1 MVGSTTLTAPE
12 RFLLAEAGVS
22 FIDFEHLPAD
32 TARSLYSDILDFK
45 KIPQILEV
53 KNHEKVTRLA
63 TALIAGFRS
72 VRPHESTLTG
82 KNGLAY
88 KVLDHS
94 VYPEDCVAFGI
105 LLHKKFNKLPRD
117 ILFYNSPEL
126 TDGVD
131 VHNTNDGRQMHI
143 LACEILGRLSPQND
157 YVEALINSPDLAPA
171 SDVLT
176 TAFHVIQW
184 GDTPFNMLNKL
195 DRQKRSYYL
204 LAMKLLNELE
214 AVMPVHAEV

>member
-1 MVGSTTLTAPE
+1 MAGSTKLAAPE
-12 RFLLAEAGVS
+12 RFLLAEAGVL
-22 FIDFEHLPAD
+22 FTDFENLPAD

-63 TALIAGFRS
+63 TTLIAGFRN
-72 VRPHESTLTG
+72 VRPHEPDFINN
-82 KNGLAY
+82 NGVTY
-88 KVLDHS
+88 KVIDRS

-105 LLHKKFNKLPRD
+105 LLDKKFSKLPRD

-131 VHNTNDGRQMHI
+131 VHNTNNGRQMHI
-143 LACEILGRLSPQND
+143 LACEILGRLSLQND
-157 YVEALINSPDLAPA
+157 FAKGLINSPLLAPA

-184 GDTPFNMLNKL
+184 GDKPFNMLNKL

-204 LAMKLLNELE
+204 LAMKLLHELE
-214 AVMPVHAEV
+214 AVVPTVTV